1 MSSRNGAPRER
12 SHLPLFSYMPLS
24 LDPLSAALIY
34 GCGVSGGNSPPGIQ
48 RYIRHFLI
56 LRCKGKAFCISAF
69 GLVSKV
75 PFFCI
80 FCDKKIIFYCTARV
94 NILYQCFGLISKV
107 PFFFLV
113 FFSSLF
119 SFIYCTANILFQC
132 LGLFPSCFFL
142 SVFKKGFLISYSTA
156 RVMRIVCLRL
166 ASKVRF
172 CICKLS
178 CKGNVSCVLGAC
190 FQKQFCKVI

>member
-132 LGLFPSCFFL
+132 LGLFPIFFFL
-142 SVFKKGFLISYSTA
+142 SVFKKGFFNFLQY
-156 RVMRIVCLRL
+156 
-166 ASKVRF
+166 
-172 CICKLS
+172 
-178 CKGNVSCVLGAC
+178 CKGNANCVLEAC
-190 FQKQFCKVI
+190 FQGEILYM